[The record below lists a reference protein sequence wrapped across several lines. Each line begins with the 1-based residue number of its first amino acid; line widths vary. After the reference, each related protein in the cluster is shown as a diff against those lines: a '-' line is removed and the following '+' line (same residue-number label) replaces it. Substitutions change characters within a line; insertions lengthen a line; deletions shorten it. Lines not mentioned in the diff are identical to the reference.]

1 MASQAAI
8 FAETIAGMK
17 KAIKRKAY
25 DSDSDESIT
34 QITNRGNKLRKKSRY
49 VHEGQL
55 AHPSGP
61 VVYKRRIEH
70 AGFYRDIISRKPPLI
85 DEDGYEVD
93 SEDDDERAETAM
105 VAAAE
110 FDPYADVRIEHLLA
124 PLTAASDLPDH
135 PTLSRPFTSK
145 TVTELT
151 KHVGAML
158 QKERS
163 SLWKIRHLLTRF
175 SGDNTWI
182 PCEMV
187 ETENDFTLFGDDR
200 DRHHRNDIVKSIPK
214 DELDGRSTGTLASED
229 IVMKNGEQTV
239 TAERSVEPSGEGS
252 DDAVRGDR
260 GIAGNTGGQSETT
273 PTENGLVNGPSSG
286 IPKEKNSETV
296 SPNEAPEVTS
306 GGNENSAP
314 TETKSGATERLA
326 SPQLA
331 SKVAANNPETPAEGV
346 DGANAEIITDQEDL
360 PAPHRMRTRAQA
372 QAASD
377 NNTIS
382 RNRSPTPESDEE
394 VIHPYFLA
402 PSWSRPERDLGLP
415 QHEADDTRRLLQLYI
430 QKQEEVCRGL
440 QRLYEGLYRAE
451 RYRKLVLKWAKAEA
465 HVGINRDMSDGED
478 WYDKEEWGLDAD
490 LKKGQDEEE
499 EDAATTAKKTRT
511 RRQ

>member
-1 MASQAAI
+1 MASQAAL

-17 KAIKRKAY
+17 KAIKRKVY

-34 QITNRGNKLRKKSRY
+34 QITNRGNKLRRKARY

-55 AHPSGP
+55 APPSGP
-61 VVYKRRIEH
+61 IVYKRRIEH

-93 SEDDDERAETAM
+93 SEDDDEERAEAAM

-151 KHVGAML
+151 KHVGEML
-158 QKERS
+158 QKERL

-175 SGDNTWI
+175 SGDHTWI

-187 ETENDFTLFGDDR
+187 ETENDFALFGDDR
-200 DRHHRNDIVKSIPK
+200 DRHHRNGIIKSISK
-214 DELDGRSTGTLASED
+214 DELDGRSTGTIASED
-229 IVMKNGEQTV
+229 VVMKDGEQVVNAGEPTQPGGEDHGNATSGNHDIADVTV
-239 TAERSVEPSGEGS
+239 K
-252 DDAVRGDR
+252 
-260 GIAGNTGGQSETT
+260 QSETKQT
-273 PTENGLVNGPSSG
+273 
-286 IPKEKNSETV
+286 
-296 SPNEAPEVTS
+296 
-306 GGNENSAP
+306 GNEFGDRP
-314 TETKSGATERLA
+314 PSG
-326 SPQLA
+326 
-331 SKVAANNPETPAEGV
+331 KVGSDNPETPIEGV
-346 DGANAEIITDQEDL
+346 NGADAEMITGDQEDL
-360 PAPHRMRTRAQA
+360 PAPRRMRTRAQA
-372 QAASD
+372 HAASD
-377 NNTIS
+377 SNTIGQ
-382 RNRSPTPESDEE
+382 NRSFSPESEE
-394 VIHPYFLA
+394 EAIHPYFLA
-402 PSWSRPERDLGLP
+402 PSWSRPDRDIGLP
-415 QHEADDTRRLLQLYI
+415 QQEAEDTRRLLQLYI

-440 QRLYEGLYRAE
+440 QRLYEGLCRAE

-465 HVGINRDMSDGED
+465 HVGVNRDMSDGED